1 PPRGGTPSAKPGGS
15 TRCLLG
21 QPEHLFRSKCGRV
34 LQPGTYPLNGTIAV
48 CVYRLGLKTDFC
60 HRGRS
65 PRLVGCLAQLSE
77 LPVSDQEHQVRL
89 ILWLTAGSE
98 TTQAGVTRS

>member
-1 PPRGGTPSAKPGGS
+1 VQN
-15 TRCLLG
+15 LG
-21 QPEHLFRSKCGRV
+21 VRPDPFWDNQSIFSGLNAGEYSSPA
-34 LQPGTYPLNGTIAV
+34 PIPLNGTIAV

-98 TTQAGVTRS
+98 TTQASVTRS